1 MDLYHLVGLNLG
13 NSSEYKSKH
22 RYLSLASQ
30 VWRPLLFDHSQI
42 STSFLPSWVIFFGLV
57 FVAYTTEYS
66 NIWKLLQGVEM
77 VMKNRR
83 MNALLFAWLL
93 NDWIIDALIQWSDQ
107 LITTMYKGNWL
118 IYWTTDWL
126 TKQLTDGITAK
137 LTPWVAEQVSFQP
150 TARLIYLLT
159 YWLMYRLMDLLTL
172 CLTDWQ
178 ADLLSN
184 YLTGW
189 LFNLLTD

>member
-1 MDLYHLVGLNLG
+1 MDLYYLVGLNLG
-13 NSSEYKSKH
+13 NSSECKSKH

-57 FVAYTTEYS
+57 FCGIYNTIFKYLEATARCWNGDEKQTNEC
-66 NIWKLLQGVEM
+66 
-77 VMKNRR
+77 
-83 MNALLFAWLL
+83 FAVC
-93 NDWIIDALIQWSDQ
+93 
-107 LITTMYKGNWL
+107 LITEWLNYWCIDPMIWPTHKGNWL

-137 LTPWVAEQVSFQP
+137 LTPWVAEWVSFQP

-159 YWLMYRLMDLLTL
+159 YWLTYRLMDLLTL

-178 ADLLSN
+178 ANLLSN

-189 LFNLLTD
+189 LVKLLTD

>member
-1 MDLYHLVGLNLG
+1 M
-13 NSSEYKSKH
+13 
-22 RYLSLASQ
+22 
-30 VWRPLLFDHSQI
+30 
-42 STSFLPSWVIFFGLV
+42 
-57 FVAYTTEYS
+57 AYTTEYS

-77 VMKNRR
+77 VNRR

-137 LTPWVAEQVSFQP
+137 LTPWVAEWVSFQP

-159 YWLMYRLMDLLTL
+159 YWLTYRLMDLLTL

-178 ADLLSN
+178 ANLLSN

-189 LFNLLTD
+189 LVNLLTDQLLVSDKPIDQPNDHHWLVVNDSLSDWSVE

>member
-1 MDLYHLVGLNLG
+1 M
-13 NSSEYKSKH
+13 
-22 RYLSLASQ
+22 
-30 VWRPLLFDHSQI
+30 
-42 STSFLPSWVIFFGLV
+42 
-57 FVAYTTEYS
+57 AYTTEYS
-66 NIWKLLQGVEM
+66 IIWKLLQGVEM
-77 VMKNRR
+77 VMKNRW

-93 NDWIIDALIQWSDQ
+93 NDWVIVALIQWSDQ

-137 LTPWVAEQVSFQP
+137 LTPWVAEWVSFQP

-159 YWLMYRLMDLLTL
+159 YWLTYRLMDLLTL

-178 ADLLSN
+178 ANLLSN

-189 LFNLLTD
+189 LVNLLTDQLLVSDKPIDQPNDHHWLVVNDSDWSVE